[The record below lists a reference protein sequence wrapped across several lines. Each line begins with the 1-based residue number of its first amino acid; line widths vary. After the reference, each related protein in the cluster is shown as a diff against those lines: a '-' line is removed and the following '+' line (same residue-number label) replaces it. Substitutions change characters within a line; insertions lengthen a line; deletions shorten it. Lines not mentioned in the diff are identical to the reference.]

1 MEKEQA
7 TKKSPLKDRPLRY
20 PGQSL
25 DEAIQHQ
32 FDDEWMP
39 YFLTSLVTAGLAG
52 LEWWRY
58 AHPSPPR
65 PWAYTILAAI
75 VVGYTIFRSMKIIR
89 KVRALKLGRDGEK
102 VVGQF
107 LEELRAKGAMVF
119 HDIPANGFNV
129 DHVVIS
135 PKGIYVIETKTYSK
149 PNGREATVRYDGVK
163 LTVDGKAPSRD
174 PVKQIQAIAAWM
186 REFLAEST
194 GKAFSVKP
202 VVVFPGWYV
211 ETVHAGAHDKV
222 WVLNPK
228 GLPSFIQNDRG
239 DLPPE
244 DLKLVIYH
252 LSRYIR
258 TQK

>member
-1 MEKEQA
+1 MAKDKA
-7 TKKSPLKDRPLRY
+7 TKRSPLKDRPLRN

-25 DEAIQHQ
+25 DNAIERQ
-32 FDDEWMP
+32 FDEEAMP
-39 YFLTSLVTAGLAG
+39 YFLVSLGTVVLAA
-52 LEWWRY
+52 LEWWRST
-58 AHPSPPR
+58 HPSPPT
-65 PWAYTILAAI
+65 PWTYTIFSAM
-75 VVGYTIFRSMKIIR
+75 VVGYSAFRTVKIVR
-89 KVRALKLGRDGEK
+89 KVRSMKLGRDGEK

-107 LEELRAKGAMVF
+107 LDELRAKGATVF

-174 PVKQIQAIAAWM
+174 PVKQVQAIAAWV
-186 REFLAEST
+186 RAFLAEST
-194 GKAFSVKP
+194 GKTFSIKP

-211 ETVHAGAHDKV
+211 EPVHAAHGNV
-222 WVLNPK
+222 WVLNHK
-228 GLPSFIQNDRG
+228 ALPSFIQNDKG

-244 DLKLVIYH
+244 DVKLVSYH

-258 TQK
+258 TQP